1 MNEQITEKGKQMST
15 FPLDPALSR
24 CILAAKENECVE
36 EMVTVLSIFSVDSL
50 TYIPPAERERGH
62 KIMARFAAS
71 EGDQVSALNLFRE
84 YRKMKANPQWCRD
97 HYIDQKTMK
106 TVRQIRTQLKEL
118 CVKLGFPITSS
129 RQDEYKGLRK
139 SLCSGLF
146 FNSAER
152 QPDGTYVTLM
162 HKTTVHI
169 HPSSVLFRQKPSF
182 VVFNELVETSK
193 RYMRGLSV
201 VDPTW
206 LIDACPS
213 RFENCKLLPEAVTS

>member
-1 MNEQITEKGKQMST
+1 MSA

-24 CILAAKENECVE
+24 CILAAKENNCIE
-36 EMVTVLSIFSVDSL
+36 EMVTVLAIFSVDSL
-50 TYIPPAERERGH
+50 TYVPPTERDRGN
-62 KIMARFAAS
+62 KLLSRFTAT

-84 YRKMKANPQWCRD
+84 YRKMKGNAQWCRD
-97 HYIDQKTMK
+97 HYIDAKTMR
-106 TVRQIRTQLKEL
+106 TVRQIRNQLKEL
-118 CVKLGFPITSS
+118 CTKQGFLTSS
-129 RQDEYKGLRK
+129 GISGKLDQYKGLRK

-152 QPDGTYVTLM
+152 QSDGSYVTLL
-162 HKTTVHI
+162 HRTTVHI

-201 VDPTW
+201 VDPLW

-213 RFENCKLLPEAVTS
+213 RLENCKLMPHAVAS